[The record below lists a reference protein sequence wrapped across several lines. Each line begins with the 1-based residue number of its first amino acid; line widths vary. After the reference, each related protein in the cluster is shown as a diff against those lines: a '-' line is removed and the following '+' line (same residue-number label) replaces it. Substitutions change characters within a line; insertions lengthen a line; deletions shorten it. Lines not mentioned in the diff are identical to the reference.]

1 MADLDKTLL
10 VDRNNK
16 HKNVQLTSE
25 QVRLIRENPK
35 NLTKEGAEYYLRIWR
50 DESRNHVM
58 AIYYDA
64 MLHGRPV
71 DLGDGRIEM
80 VKCSNFSKTGFVS
93 VGDSKVDGRRIY
105 SRHSTGID
113 EGKPHMVE
121 SIERYKERI
130 RFQRAKEGSVKEL

>member
-93 VGDSKVDGRRIY
+93 VGDSKVDGRRILE
-105 SRHSTGID
+105 D
-113 EGKPHMVE
+113 EDE
-121 SIERYKERI
+121 
-130 RFQRAKEGSVKEL
+130 